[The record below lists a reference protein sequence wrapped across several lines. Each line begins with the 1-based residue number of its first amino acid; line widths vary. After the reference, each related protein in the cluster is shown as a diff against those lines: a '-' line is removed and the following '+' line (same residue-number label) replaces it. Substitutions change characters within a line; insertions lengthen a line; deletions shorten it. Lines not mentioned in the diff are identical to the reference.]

1 MMAEAAESSRN
12 LLESLTSIL
21 GYEAEEQQQ
30 QQRERTKNK
39 AAAIWSSALYSRD

>member
-21 GYEAEEQQQ
+21 GYGAEEQQQ

>member
-30 QQRERTKNK
+30 QRERTKNK
-39 AAAIWSSALYSRD
+39 AAAIWSSAIYSRD

>member
-1 MMAEAAESSRN
+1 MAEAAESSRN

-21 GYEAEEQQQ
+21 GYEAEEW
-30 QQRERTKNK
+30 RERTKNK

>member
-21 GYEAEEQQQ
+21 GYEAEEW
-30 QQRERTKNK
+30 RERTKNK
-39 AAAIWSSALYSRD
+39 AAAAAIWSSALYSRD

>member
-21 GYEAEEQQQ
+21 GYEAEEW
-30 QQRERTKNK
+30 RERTKNK
-39 AAAIWSSALYSRD
+39 AAAAIWSSALYSRD